1 MKFHIAV
8 LFFLSVLI
16 QNSFAQSAEKWD
28 LKKCVDYA
36 WANNISVR
44 QASLQKDMA
53 QLNLQ
58 QSKLARNPSLG
69 LNTSLNYSSGR
80 NQDPTSFSLTTV
92 GYLVNN
98 YSLQSSVNLFNWFT
112 QKNTIESNEWAL
124 KASNEGF
131 EKAKNDLALNIAVA
145 YLQILLSR
153 EQVNLAKAKIAQT
166 QAQLESTRK
175 QVAAGK
181 LPELNNVNIEAA
193 LASDSSTLITAQT
206 SEQQSVLQMKA
217 LLNLDAASSFDV
229 VMPPVDLIPLESLA
243 DLQPD
248 VVYQLAIGS
257 MPQQKAD
264 EYNLKS
270 AQKSVDVARGSR
282 YPTISMFGS
291 LGSAYNNKAQQIKT
305 ATPLNVPIGTVT
317 VGASQYNVFPSSP
330 LYSYTF
336 EKIGYFNQLNQNFR
350 QSIGIGVNIPIAN
363 GGVLKTNW
371 NRAQLNV
378 KQIEL
383 QKENNSLSL
392 KQDIYKAYNDAV
404 AAVQKFNA
412 NKKAV
417 ESSQKA
423 YDYAMKRYDIG
434 LLSIYDLIAAQTSLQ
449 QAKSQLLYAQY
460 DYVFKMK
467 LLEFYKGQ
475 GLKL

>member
-1 MKFHIAV
+1 MKLHVTV
-8 LFFLSVLI
+8 LFLFSVI
-16 QNSFAQSAEKWD
+16 SQYSFSQPAEKWD

-58 QSKLARNPSLG
+58 QSKLARNPSIG

-153 EQVNLAKAKIAQT
+153 EQINLAKAKIAQT

-193 LASDSSTLITAQT
+193 LASDSSSLITAQT

-217 LLNLDAASSFDV
+217 LLNLDAASPFDV
-229 VMPPVDLIPLESLA
+229 VMPPVDLIPIESLA

-248 VVYQLAIGS
+248 AVYQLAISS

-270 AQKSVDVARGSR
+270 AQKSLDVAKGSR

-291 LGSAYNNKAQQIKT
+291 LGSAYNNKAQQIKS

-336 EKIGYFNQLNQNFR
+336 EKIGYFKQLNQNFR
-350 QSIGIGVNIPIAN
+350 QSIGIGVNIPITN

-371 NRAQLNV
+371 SRAQLNV
-378 KQIEL
+378 KQVEL

-392 KQDIYKAYNDAV
+392 KQDIYKAYTDAV

>member
-1 MKFHIAV
+1 MKLHTAV
-8 LFFLSVLI
+8 LFLFSI
-16 QNSFAQSAEKWD
+16 ISQYTFAQTTEKWD

-98 YSLQSSVNLFNWFT
+98 YSLQSSVNVFNWFT

-145 YLQILLSR
+145 YLQILLGR
-153 EQVNLAKAKIAQT
+153 EQINLAKSKIAQT
-166 QAQLESTRK
+166 QAQLESTQK

-181 LPELNNVNIEAA
+181 LPELNNVNIEAV
-193 LASDSSTLITAQT
+193 LASDSASLITAQT

-217 LLNLDAASSFDV
+217 FLNLDAAFPFDIV
-229 VMPPVDLIPLESLA
+229 TPPVDLIPIENLA

-248 VVYQLAIGS
+248 AVYQLAINS

-264 EYNLKS
+264 EYNLKA
-270 AQKSVDVARGSR
+270 AQKSVAVAKGNR

-291 LGSAYNNKAQQIKT
+291 LGSAYNNKAQQIKS

-330 LYSYTF
+330 LYSYSF
-336 EKIGYFNQLNQNFR
+336 EKIGYFNQLDQNFR
-350 QSIGIGVNIPIAN
+350 QSIGLGINIPIAN
-363 GGVLKTNW
+363 GGALKTNW
-371 NRAQLNV
+371 SRAQLNV
-378 KQIEL
+378 KQVEL

>member
-1 MKFHIAV
+1 MKLHVTV
-8 LFFLSVLI
+8 LFLFSVI
-16 QNSFAQSAEKWD
+16 SQYSFSQPAEKWD

-153 EQVNLAKAKIAQT
+153 EQINLAKAKIAQT

-193 LASDSSTLITAQT
+193 LASDSSSLITAQT

-217 LLNLDAASSFDV
+217 LLNLDAASPFDV
-229 VMPPVDLIPLESLA
+229 VMPPVDLIPIESLA

-248 VVYQLAIGS
+248 AVYQLAISS

-270 AQKSVDVARGSR
+270 AQKSLDVAKGSR

-291 LGSAYNNKAQQIKT
+291 LGSAYNNKAQQIKS

-336 EKIGYFNQLNQNFR
+336 EKIGYFKQLNQNFR
-350 QSIGIGVNIPIAN
+350 QSIGIGVNIPITN

-371 NRAQLNV
+371 SRAQLNV
-378 KQIEL
+378 KQVEL

-392 KQDIYKAYNDAV
+392 KQDIYKAYTDAV

>member
-1 MKFHIAV
+1 MKLHVTV
-8 LFFLSVLI
+8 LFLFSVI
-16 QNSFAQSAEKWD
+16 SQYSFSQPAEKWD

-44 QASLQKDMA
+44 QASMQKDMA

-153 EQVNLAKAKIAQT
+153 EQINLAKAKIAQT

-193 LASDSSTLITAQT
+193 LASDSSSLITAQT

-217 LLNLDAASSFDV
+217 LLNLDAASPFDV
-229 VMPPVDLIPLESLA
+229 VMPPVDLIPIESLA

-248 VVYQLAIGS
+248 AVYQLAISS

-270 AQKSVDVARGSR
+270 AQKSLDVAKGSR

-291 LGSAYNNKAQQIKT
+291 LGSAYNNKAQQIKS

-336 EKIGYFNQLNQNFR
+336 EKIGYFKQLNQNFR
-350 QSIGIGVNIPIAN
+350 QSIGIGVNIPITN

-371 NRAQLNV
+371 SRAQLNV
-378 KQIEL
+378 KQVEL

-392 KQDIYKAYNDAV
+392 KQDIYKAYTDAV